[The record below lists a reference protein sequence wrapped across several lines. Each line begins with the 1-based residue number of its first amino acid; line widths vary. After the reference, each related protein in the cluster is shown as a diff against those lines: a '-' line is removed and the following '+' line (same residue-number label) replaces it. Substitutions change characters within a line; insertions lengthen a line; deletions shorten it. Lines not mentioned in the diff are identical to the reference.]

1 MSLLAELMSVDLFN
15 LIGLLSIVFI
25 GLPHGAMD
33 GALAIHLGWM
43 NRPIKAAIFLL
54 AYIGLATIVVGMWLV
69 VPTIGFLV
77 FLTISLFH
85 FGRGDIVPRAK
96 NHQLAEVLMR
106 GGLVLAGISLFH
118 RSDVDSIFKVLIGS
132 DTAIVWVFL
141 QMIGALTIVLIPL
154 VVLSKPLQ
162 DRTSLC
168 IEVIALLALFAIVP
182 PLLGFAIYFCGIH
195 SVRHFK
201 HMEKILKS
209 TLQQF
214 QVQRSTVIFSLIT
227 WAVGLLV
234 VANQS
239 SSIGL
244 EPALLQVIFIGL
256 AALTVPHMI
265 LVDGLAKHDSHV
277 AYNQG
282 LNQDTI
288 RQVSEP
294 SP

>member
-1 MSLLAELMSVDLFN
+1 MSLLAEFMSIDLLN
-15 LIGLLSIVFI
+15 LIGLLAVVFI

-43 NRPIKAAIFLL
+43 NRPIRAATFLL
-54 AYIGLATIVVGMWLV
+54 TYIGLATLVVGMWVV
-69 VPTIGFLV
+69 VPTIGFLM
-77 FLTISLFH
+77 FLAISLFH
-85 FGRGDIVPRAK
+85 FGRGDIVPRTK
-96 NHQLAEVLMR
+96 DHQVTEVLMR

-118 RSDVDSIFKVLIGS
+118 RSEVNSIFEVLIGS
-132 DTAIVWVFL
+132 NTAIVWLFL
-141 QMIGALTIVLIPL
+141 QIVGALTLILIPL
-154 VVLSKPLQ
+154 VLLSKPLQ
-162 DRTSLC
+162 ERKSVS
-168 IEVIALLALFAIVP
+168 IEIIGLIALFAIAP

-201 HMEKILKS
+201 HMGTLLKS

-214 QVQRSTVIFSLIT
+214 QVTRTTVIFSLMT

-265 LVDGLAKHDSHV
+265 LVDGIAQHEGAV
-277 AYNQG
+277 A
-282 LNQDTI
+282 
-288 RQVSEP
+288 SEVKA
-294 SP
+294 

>member
-1 MSLLAELMSVDLFN
+1 MSLLAELLSVDLLN
-15 LIGLLSIVFI
+15 LIGLLAVVFI

-43 NRPIKAAIFLL
+43 NRPIKAATFLL
-54 AYIGLATIVVGMWLV
+54 TYIGLAGLVVSMWVV
-69 VPTIGFLV
+69 VPTIGFLM
-77 FLTISLFH
+77 FLAISLFH
-85 FGRGDIVPRAK
+85 FGRGDIVPRTK
-96 NHQLAEVLMR
+96 EHQVAEVLMR

-118 RSDVDSIFKVLIGS
+118 RTEVDSIFEVLIGS
-132 DTAIVWVFL
+132 DTAIVWLFL
-141 QMIGALTIVLIPL
+141 QMVGVLTLILIPL
-154 VVLSKPLQ
+154 VLLSKPLQ
-162 DRTSLC
+162 ERKSAS
-168 IEVIALLALFAIVP
+168 IEIIGLIALFAMAP

-201 HMEKILKS
+201 HMGTMLKS

-214 QVQRSTVIFSLIT
+214 QVTRTTVIFSLMT

-234 VANQS
+234 IANQS

-265 LVDGLAKHDSHV
+265 LVDGIAKHEGAV
-277 AYNQG
+277 
-282 LNQDTI
+282 I
-288 RQVSEP
+288 SEAKA
-294 SP
+294 